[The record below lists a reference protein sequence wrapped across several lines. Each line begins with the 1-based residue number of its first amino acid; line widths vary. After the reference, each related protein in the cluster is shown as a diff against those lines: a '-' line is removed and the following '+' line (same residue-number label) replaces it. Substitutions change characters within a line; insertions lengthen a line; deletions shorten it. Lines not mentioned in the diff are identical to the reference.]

1 MKKTLLLAA
10 TLGLLSALAAPLSFR
25 EPAPVPGVSKLS
37 YEAGTEVRLDAAQTV
52 TVKCPDASSAAWAR
66 THLEA
71 WFLVEPKVVAETA
84 ADKSLSGEAY
94 RLVAKPDG
102 ISVEAQTLAGVRY
115 AFYTLRQVAER
126 MSVGET
132 VVGFHLPA
140 LEIEDKPALGFRGLH
155 LCWFPEL
162 SADYIERQIR
172 MAAFYKFNFVVIE
185 PWGVYR
191 SERHPWFGWKDGLM
205 TKDVIRHLV
214 DVASDLG
221 VTLVPQINVWGHAT
235 ASRGSTGKHA
245 ALDASS
251 AHQSLFEPGAGW
263 NWCLSNPDALRV
275 IRELVVEMHEAFGN
289 PPYFHI
295 GGDEAEGPS
304 CANCRAVPYSGLVRD
319 HIVAISELLK
329 KRGART
335 LMWHDMMLKRGDPRW
350 KDFYANGTDETAKL
364 PDLLPKDIVV
374 CDWYYGKGRETY
386 PTLDYFGGSFATL
399 TCTWDDVSGIRAQA
413 KYVREHALFGV
424 LGTVWHHMSGDR
436 FVNLVQFTACGAWG
450 GDEKGVSRGGF
461 AQTWR
466 QCGWDM
472 GVTGDYA
479 DFGWYVDQISR
490 DIQGL

>member
-1 MKKTLLLAA
+1 MMTIATLLIAAVSFRAPEIVPPVRSQTFRADVEVRFGPDRTLTVACDDAKASGWVGEHLRLWYGTPPRVVSAAGPSADWTLGDEGYRLSAKPEGVSIEAKTL
-10 TLGLLSALAAPLSFR
+10 
-25 EPAPVPGVSKLS
+25 
-37 YEAGTEVRLDAAQTV
+37 Q
-52 TVKCPDASSAAWAR
+52 
-66 THLEA
+66 
-71 WFLVEPKVVAETA
+71 
-84 ADKSLSGEAY
+84 
-94 RLVAKPDG
+94 
-102 ISVEAQTLAGVRY
+102 GVRY
-115 AFYTLRQVAER
+115 ALFTLRQVVER
-126 MSVGET
+126 DSSGYT
-132 VVGFHLPA
+132 VSGYRLPA
-140 LEIEDKPALGFRGLH
+140 CEIEDSPALAFRGIH

-172 MAAFYKFNFVVIE
+172 LAALYKFNHVVLE
-185 PWGVYR
+185 SWGVYR
-191 SERHPWFGWKDGLM
+191 SARHPWFGWKEGPM
-205 TKDVIRHLV
+205 TREAIACLV
-214 DVASDLG
+214 SVARDLG
-221 VTLVPQINVWGHAT
+221 VTLIPQINVFGHAS
-235 ASRGSTGKHA
+235 AARSCTGKHA
-245 ALDASS
+245 VLEFHPEMQA
-251 AHQSLFEPGAGW
+251 LFEPAGRTGSGW
-263 NWCLSNPDALRV
+263 NWCLSNPEAVRTV
-275 IRELVVEMHEAFGN
+275 RELVVEMHEAFGN

-399 TCTWDDVSGIRAQA
+399 TCTWDDVSGIRTQA

-436 FVNLVQFTACGAWG
+436 FVNLVQLTACGAWG
-450 GDEKGVSRGGF
+450 GNEKGVSRGGF
-461 AQTWR
+461 AQAWR

-479 DFGWYVDQISR
+479 DFGWYADQISR